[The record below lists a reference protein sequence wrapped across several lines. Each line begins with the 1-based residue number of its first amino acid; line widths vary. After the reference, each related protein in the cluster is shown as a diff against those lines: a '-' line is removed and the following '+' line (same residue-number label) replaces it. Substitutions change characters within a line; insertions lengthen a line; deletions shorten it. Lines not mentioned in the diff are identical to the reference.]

1 LVKTRPMTV
10 SQMTVVRY
18 EAGAGCLRF
27 AYLGKA
33 TRVVLDIRV
42 LLSVIV
48 VVMLKITI
56 EVMEMAEM
64 LVEVDVK
71 VVGVIVFAT
80 VVFNVVLVVNN
91 VIVIVLGR

>member
-1 LVKTRPMTV
+1 MGVKP
-10 SQMTVVRY
+10 
-18 EAGAGCLRF
+18 
-27 AYLGKA
+27 GKA

-80 VVFNVVLVVNN
+80 VVFNEYL
-91 VIVIVLGR
+91 L